1 MPDAACWPLGV
12 DAWRCL
18 TLGCRCLTLPVRWH
32 LFPLRRGLAPPE
44 PVSRAQLRRM
54 FCYYDARFAHDMA
67 LVFHSANVAQRHAV
81 NSAVAVKVQSR
92 PDAFAEFNACVNDE
106 TFLRMLQR
114 AKENPKGE
122 EAREVMRK
130 VVSFINCSASRVP
143 WGMRERSAEVTNLIA
158 GQRAHGAASVFYTC
172 APDDVHQP
180 LAVRLSSAHK
190 EYGVFPNAWTP
201 SERCRKASSFL
212 AALQRGPDKDRVRD
226 DHHMDE
232 GSLQKLA
239 AVNPIASVLTFH
251 QVNASLGLSIRP
263 LPSPRPVPR
272 LCLCLDPRLIP
283 RLDQLVENVRV
294 NLLGH
299 SKERANNPPL
309 PNACDDAEGGGDGA
323 CVRDHRKGIFGTN
336 TLNRDVKECNKRAA
350 MHEVSRCPRSPAFI
364 ALLWQRLPAVYYVT
378 YSATPTVRLP
388 PQHGQAHGGL
398 SPALL
403 GDVAAHDGLRQQALQ
418 ALDSQVRGEL
428 PLEFHALRC
437 VRILIFTPTPNPHP
451 HPQPSPSSSILTLT
465 FTPLCAGCCRMC

>member
-44 PVSRAQLRRM
+44 PVSRAQLHRM

-130 VVSFINCSASRVP
+130 VVSFINCSAARVP

-190 EYGVFPNAWTP
+190 NYGVFPNAWRP
-201 SERCRKASSFL
+201 PFESSFL
-212 AALQRGPDKDRVRD
+212 AALQGGPDKDRVSD

-294 NLLGH
+294 NLLGY

-309 PNACDDAEGGGDGA
+309 PNACVG
-323 CVRDHRKGIFGTN
+323 
-336 TLNRDVKECNKRAA
+336 
-350 MHEVSRCPRSPAFI
+350 
-364 ALLWQRLPAVYYVT
+364 
-378 YSATPTVRLP
+378 ATPRLLVP
-388 PQHGQAHGGL
+388 
-398 SPALL
+398 
-403 GDVAAHDGLRQQALQ
+403 
-418 ALDSQVRGEL
+418 
-428 PLEFHALRC
+428 
-437 VRILIFTPTPNPHP
+437 
-451 HPQPSPSSSILTLT
+451 
-465 FTPLCAGCCRMC
+465 

>member
-1 MPDAACWPLGV
+1 
-12 DAWRCL
+12 
-18 TLGCRCLTLPVRWH
+18 
-32 LFPLRRGLAPPE
+32 
-44 PVSRAQLRRM
+44 M

-114 AKENPKGE
+114 AKDNPKGE

-130 VVSFINCSASRVP
+130 VVSFINCSAARVP

-232 GSLQKLA
+232 GTLQKLA

-309 PNACDDAEGGGDGA
+309 PNACDDAEGGDGA
-323 CVRDHRKGIFGTN
+323 CVRDHCKGIFGTN
-336 TLNRDVKECNKRAA
+336 TL
-350 MHEVSRCPRSPAFI
+350 VSIGCVDSMP
-364 ALLWQRLPAVYYVT
+364 
-378 YSATPTVRLP
+378 
-388 PQHGQAHGGL
+388 
-398 SPALL
+398 
-403 GDVAAHDGLRQQALQ
+403 GDVVSIGHATCHLTSPDLTYMPHD
-418 ALDSQVRGEL
+418 
-428 PLEFHALRC
+428 
-437 VRILIFTPTPNPHP
+437 
-451 HPQPSPSSSILTLT
+451 LTYMPPDLT
-465 FTPLCAGCCRMC
+465 

>member
-1 MPDAACWPLGV
+1 MPDAACWPLRV

-44 PVSRAQLRRM
+44 PVSRAQLHRM

-114 AKENPKGE
+114 AKDNPKGE

-190 EYGVFPNAWTP
+190 EYGVFPNAWRP
-201 SERCRKASSFL
+201 FDRCRKASSFL

-239 AVNPIASVLTFH
+239 ALNPIASVLTFH

-294 NLLGH
+294 NLLGY

-309 PNACDDAEGGGDGA
+309 PNACDDAEGGDGA
-323 CVRDHRKGIFGTN
+323 CVRDHCKGIFGVN

-465 FTPLCAGCCRMC
+465 FTPLRAGCCRTC

>member
-143 WGMRERSAEVTNLIA
+143 WGMRERSAEVTNLVRKDCLHTPHASTPPMPLCLHASAPPMPPMPPHFPCLHTSHTLPCLHTSHASHASWQIA

-190 EYGVFPNAWTP
+190 EYGVFPNAWRP
-201 SERCRKASSFL
+201 FDRCRKASSFL
-212 AALQRGPDKDRVRD
+212 AALQGGPDKDRVSD

-239 AVNPIASVLTFH
+239 ALNPIASVLTFH

-283 RLDQLVENVRV
+283 RLD
-294 NLLGH
+294 
-299 SKERANNPPL
+299 
-309 PNACDDAEGGGDGA
+309 
-323 CVRDHRKGIFGTN
+323 
-336 TLNRDVKECNKRAA
+336 
-350 MHEVSRCPRSPAFI
+350 
-364 ALLWQRLPAVYYVT
+364 
-378 YSATPTVRLP
+378 
-388 PQHGQAHGGL
+388 
-398 SPALL
+398 
-403 GDVAAHDGLRQQALQ
+403 
-418 ALDSQVRGEL
+418 
-428 PLEFHALRC
+428 
-437 VRILIFTPTPNPHP
+437 
-451 HPQPSPSSSILTLT
+451 SSW
-465 FTPLCAGCCRMC
+465 RMCA

>member
-190 EYGVFPNAWTP
+190 EYGVFPNAWRP
-201 SERCRKASSFL
+201 FDRCRKASSFL

-239 AVNPIASVLTFH
+239 ALNPIASVLTFH

-294 NLLGH
+294 NLLGY

-437 VRILIFTPTPNPHP
+437 VRILIFIPTPNPHP

-465 FTPLCAGCCRMC
+465 FTPLRAGCCRTC

>member
-44 PVSRAQLRRM
+44 PVSRAQLHRM

-92 PDAFAEFNACVNDE
+92 PDAFAKFNACVNDE

-212 AALQRGPDKDRVRD
+212 AALQGGPDKDRVSD

-309 PNACDDAEGGGDGA
+309 PNACDDAEGGDGA
-323 CVRDHRKGIFGTN
+323 CVRDHCKGIFGVN

-350 MHEVSRCPRSPAFI
+350 MHEVSGARCPRSPAFV

-403 GDVAAHDGLRQQALQ
+403 GDVAAH
-418 ALDSQVRGEL
+418 V
-428 PLEFHALRC
+428 
-437 VRILIFTPTPNPHP
+437 
-451 HPQPSPSSSILTLT
+451 
-465 FTPLCAGCCRMC
+465 